1 MSLKERLAQKKQE
14 KETPKKK
21 TEKKEEKKK
30 GTGTGRG
37 RPVGVKY
44 VLKEKVSKDLE
55 TRFAKLQEP
64 YESFTEALEA
74 FIEKGNKSQAKKA
87 REFLQDISKQIKD
100 FRKVIQE
107 AKVNGLVQEPK

>member
-1 MSLKERLAQKKQE
+1 MSLKERLAAKKA
-14 KETPKKK
+14 ETPKKK

-30 GTGTGRG
+30 DTTGRG

-44 VLKEKVSKDLE
+44 VLKEKVAKDLE
-55 TRFAKLQEP
+55 SRFVKLQEP
-64 YESFTEALEA
+64 YESFTEALET

-100 FRKVIQE
+100 FRKIIQE
-107 AKVNGLVQEPK
+107 AKISGLVQEPK